1 MIAFVSIY
9 LYIPCYNYLIFS
21 HIQTLMAYL
30 TFFMSI
36 IPVIQSMIVFF
47 NTLKFGVTLT
57 LGNLMALGRS
67 VSLAEKLNKLLCI
80 VLRDSKVH

>member
-1 MIAFVSIY
+1 
-9 LYIPCYNYLIFS
+9 
-21 HIQTLMAYL
+21 
-30 TFFMSI
+30 
-36 IPVIQSMIVFF
+36 MIVFF
-47 NTLKFGVTLT
+47 NTVKFGVTLT

>member
-1 MIAFVSIY
+1 MIALVFIY
-9 LYIPCYNYLIFS
+9 LYVPCYNYLIFS
-21 HIQTLMAYL
+21 HIQTLMDYL

-36 IPVIQSMIVFF
+36 VPVQSMIVFF
-47 NTLKFGVTLT
+47 NTVKFGVTLT

>member
-1 MIAFVSIY
+1 MD
-9 LYIPCYNYLIFS
+9 
-21 HIQTLMAYL
+21 YL

-36 IPVIQSMIVFF
+36 VPVQSMIVFF
-47 NTLKFGVTLT
+47 NTVKFGVTLT

>member
-1 MIAFVSIY
+1 
-9 LYIPCYNYLIFS
+9 
-21 HIQTLMAYL
+21 MAYL

-47 NTLKFGVTLT
+47 NTVKFGVTLT